1 MREAHMKDSTLCIHE
16 GSHPDLNEGGINTPL
31 YLSTAHMFPHPSN
44 EIRYPRYS
52 NTFTQRAPAEKIA
65 ALEHGEKGLVFSS
78 GMAAI
83 TTVFLSLLGAG
94 DHCVVQSDIYGG
106 TRRFVTRDLARYG
119 IRVSI
124 PDSNDPSA
132 IEREITSRTKLLYFE
147 TPSNPLLRL
156 VDIKKISGLA
166 RDHGLVSVIDNTF
179 ATPINQKPLDL
190 GIDVVVHSGTKYL
203 GGHSDIACGAVVSDV
218 ALMER
223 IADMQKSLGG
233 SLDCFSCFLLDRGL
247 KTLPLRVEKQNGNA
261 LTVARALQRS
271 ERVCEVHYP
280 GLERHPDHELARR
293 QMKGFGGIV
302 TFTLKGT
309 LREARQFT
317 EHLSIIK
324 GAISLGGVESILC
337 YPFETS
343 HAQLPPEEREAMGI
357 TDTTLR
363 LSVGIE
369 DPEDIIADIEGAF
382 AASD

>member
-1 MREAHMKDSTLCIHE
+1 MKDSTICIHE
-16 GSHPDLNEGGINTPL
+16 GSYPDANEGGLNTPL
-31 YLSTAHMFPHPSN
+31 YLSTAHLFPHPSN

-83 TTVFLSLLGAG
+83 TTVFLSLLEAG

-106 TRRFVTRDLARYG
+106 TRRFVAQDLARYG
-119 IRVSI
+119 ISVGV
-124 PDSNDPSA
+124 PESNDPA
-132 IEREITSRTKLLYFE
+132 AVEREITSRTKLLYFE

-156 VDIKKISGLA
+156 VDIEKIA
-166 RDHGLVSVIDNTF
+166 RIAGDHGLVSVIDNTF
-179 ATPINQKPLDL
+179 ATPINQKPLDM
-190 GIDVVVHSGTKYL
+190 GVDITVHSGTKYL
-203 GGHSDIACGAVVSDV
+203 GGHSDIACGAVVSSER
-218 ALMER
+218 LMER

-247 KTLPLRVEKQNGNA
+247 KTLPLRVQMQNKNA
-261 LTVARALQRS
+261 LTVARALERS
-271 ERVCEVHYP
+271 DRVREVHYP
-280 GLERHPDHELARR
+280 GLESHPDHDLARR

-302 TFTLKGT
+302 AFTLEGT
-309 LREARQFT
+309 LSEARRFT
-317 EHLSIIK
+317 EHLSVIK

-343 HAQLPPEEREAMGI
+343 HAQLGPKEREAMGI
-357 TDTTLR
+357 TETTLR

-369 DPEDIIADIEGAF
+369 DPEDIVADIEGAF
-382 AASD
+382 AASS

>member
-1 MREAHMKDSTLCIHE
+1 MTEDYMKDSTICIHE
-16 GSHPDLNEGGINTPL
+16 GSYPDANEGGLNTPL
-31 YLSTAHMFPHPSN
+31 YLSTAHLFPHPSN

-83 TTVFLSLLGAG
+83 TTVFLSLLEAG

-106 TRRFVTRDLARYG
+106 TRRFVAQDLARYG
-119 IRVSI
+119 ISVGV
-124 PDSNDPSA
+124 PESNDPA
-132 IEREITSRTKLLYFE
+132 AVEREITSRTKLLYFE

-156 VDIKKISGLA
+156 VDIEKIA
-166 RDHGLVSVIDNTF
+166 RIAGDHGLVSVIDNTF
-179 ATPINQKPLDL
+179 ATPINQKPLDM
-190 GIDVVVHSGTKYL
+190 GVDITVHSGTKYL
-203 GGHSDIACGAVVSDV
+203 GGHSDIACGAVVSSER
-218 ALMER
+218 LMER

-247 KTLPLRVEKQNGNA
+247 KTLPLRVQMQNKNA
-261 LTVARALQRS
+261 LTVARALERS
-271 ERVCEVHYP
+271 DRVREVHYP
-280 GLERHPDHELARR
+280 GLESHPDHDLARR

-302 TFTLKGT
+302 AFTLEGT
-309 LREARQFT
+309 LSEARRFT
-317 EHLSIIK
+317 EHLSVIK

-343 HAQLPPEEREAMGI
+343 HAQLGPKEREAMGI
-357 TDTTLR
+357 TETTLR

-369 DPEDIIADIEGAF
+369 DPEDIVADIEGAF
-382 AASD
+382 AASS

>member
-1 MREAHMKDSTLCIHE
+1 MKDSTLCIHE

-52 NTFTQRAPAEKIA
+52 NTFTQRAPGEKIA
-65 ALEHGEKGLVFSS
+65 SLERGEKGLVFSS

-83 TTVFLSLLGAG
+83 TTVFLGLLRAG
-94 DHCVVQSDIYGG
+94 DHCIVQSDIYGG
-106 TRRFVTRDLARYG
+106 TRRFVTRDLTRYG

-124 PDSNDPSA
+124 PNSNDPA
-132 IEREITSRTKLLYFE
+132 DFEREITADTKLVYIE

-156 VDIKKISGLA
+156 VDIKKIAGIA
-166 RDHGLVSVIDNTF
+166 TDHGLVSVIDNTF
-179 ATPINQKPLDL
+179 ATPINQKPLTM
-190 GIDVVVHSGTKYL
+190 GIDVAVHSGTKYL
-203 GGHSDIACGAVVSDV
+203 GGHSDIACGAVVSGE

-223 IADMQKSLGG
+223 IADAQKSLGG
-233 SLDCFSCFLLDRGL
+233 SLDCFSSFLLDRGL

-261 LTVARALQRS
+261 LRIARVL
-271 ERVCEVHYP
+271 EGCDRVRDVHYP
-280 GLERHPDHELARR
+280 GLDRHPDNDLARR

-309 LREARQFT
+309 LPEARRFT
-317 EHLSIIK
+317 ERLSIIK
-324 GAISLGGVESILC
+324 GAISLGGVESIIC

-343 HAQLPPEEREAMGI
+343 HAQVPAAQREAMGI
-357 TDTTLR
+357 RETTLR

-369 DPEDIIADIEGAF
+369 DADDLIADIESAF
-382 AASD
+382 AASG